1 MAATLPSMNDLD
13 RAILALQRSTAATPE
28 FYRQLAQGDLWFLVR
43 YHPEIEGETI
53 ELKNG
58 APMPFILFKVRG
70 GGSAVA
76 LFSSAERVEECLKT
90 SKIPARRYSTGSMP
104 ARQML
109 EILGAQNLQ
118 AVINQGCAAGAV
130 TIPPDLM
137 RDLASGRALKPILPE
152 GKMHGVLNILDPAD
166 YPTHLIQPLFELMR
180 QHAQFR
186 AAWVFA
192 FPPPP
197 DAPVRPP
204 HYQLLILMNPRDERL
219 FHDLN
224 MTLSA
229 AERDHAGPKT
239 GLGLV
244 DETDADYIA
253 GLFRQA
259 PAFFTAA
266 DYRRPPGA
274 LA

>member
-1 MAATLPSMNDLD
+1 MNDLD

-28 FYRQLAQGDLWFLVR
+28 FYRQLAQGELWFLVR
-43 YHPEIEGETI
+43 YHPEIEGENI
-53 ELKNG
+53 ELKND

-76 LFSSAERVEECLKT
+76 LFSSAERVEECLEK
-90 SKIPARRYSTGSMP
+90 SKIPERRYSTGSMP

-109 EILGAQNLQ
+109 EILGAQNLK
-118 AVINQGCAAGAV
+118 AVLNQGCAAGAV
-130 TIPPDLM
+130 TLPPNLM
-137 RDLASGRALKPILPE
+137 RDLADGSALKPIVPAATVQHRLTI
-152 GKMHGVLNILDPAD
+152 LNPAD

-180 QHAQFR
+180 RHAQFR
-186 AAWVFA
+186 AAWVCA
-192 FPPPP
+192 FPPAVDQPVHPP
-197 DAPVRPP
+197 L
-204 HYQLLILMNPRDERL
+204 YQFLILMDPRDERL

-229 AERDHAGPKT
+229 AERDQPGPKS

-244 DETDADYIA
+244 DETNADYIA

-274 LA
+274 LG

>member
-1 MAATLPSMNDLD
+1 MNDLD
-13 RAILALQRSTAATPE
+13 GAILALQRSTAATPE

-43 YHPEIEGETI
+43 YHPEIEGEKI

-58 APMPFILFKVRG
+58 APMPFIQFQVQQG
-70 GGSAVA
+70 AAVA
-76 LFSSAERVEECLKT
+76 LFSSAERVEECLNK
-90 SKIPARRYSTGSMP
+90 SKIPARQYSTGSMP

-109 EILGAQNLQ
+109 EILGKSELQ
-118 AVINQGCAAGAV
+118 AVLNQGCASGAI
-130 TIPPDLM
+130 TIPPNLM
-137 RDLASGRALKPILPE
+137 RDLADGSALKPIVPE
-152 GKMHGVLNILDPAD
+152 STVQHRLTILNPAD
-166 YPTHLIQPLFELMR
+166 YPTRLIQPLFELMR
-180 QHAQFR
+180 RHAQFR
-186 AAWVFA
+186 AAWVCA
-192 FPPPP
+192 FPPETDQP
-197 DAPVRPP
+197 ARPP
-204 HYQLLILMNPRDERL
+204 RYQFLILMDPRDERL

-229 AERDHAGPKT
+229 AERDQAGLKS